1 MGPCK
6 GARGLKIKH
15 TFEIRWSISFNDRPN
30 FSFAFCSASSLDL
43 TQGWLCWRK
52 PLVATG
58 CVTMP
63 GAAAADR
70 RLLMEVEKGSLSGVK
85 KLLAGGAN
93 VNGSPELE
101 HPPIM
106 GAAR

>member
-1 MGPCK
+1 
-6 GARGLKIKH
+6 
-15 TFEIRWSISFNDRPN
+15 
-30 FSFAFCSASSLDL
+30 
-43 TQGWLCWRK
+43 
-52 PLVATG
+52 
-58 CVTMP
+58 MP

-93 VNGSPELE
+93 VDGSRELE
-101 HPPIM
+101 YPPIM